1 MHTPPP
7 APLPGGS
14 DTRTVRS
21 WRGPSLELPAAAVAV
36 HAKPLIER
44 PAAVGMPIGV
54 GRPAVLRLGLL
65 GAAPAVQSFRFRR
78 PDPPKA
84 AAAPKP
90 SPAAVVALAPA
101 GAAEQEAIPAA
112 GESPPEAAT
121 AATADTADTAADEA
135 TIIPFG
141 PAVTAPA
148 GGEAA
153 ATTAPAGGEAGDGAA
168 GERRRTR
175 IVPPRDVVKLS
186 ERFFYLLQPD
196 LETVLETSSLEFP
209 RQPFPFQLDGMAY
222 LVPRHG
228 AVLADEMGLGKSMQ
242 AISSIRLLVR
252 SGEAR
257 RVLVV
262 CPKGLVSNWVRELGD
277 WAPELLV
284 AVIEGDP
291 QRRRW
296 QWTLPDVPVKLA
308 NYEVLVR
315 DRDLVAEL
323 GLSFDLVV
331 LDEAQR
337 IKNRAS
343 QTNQSVR
350 SLDRRRSWALTGT
363 PIENS
368 ADDLVGLFE
377 FVAPG
382 QISERMTPKAMGAAV
397 SDHILRRTKDKVLK
411 DMPPRLNRDE
421 RIELTAE
428 QRETYRRAEEEGVL
442 RLADMGREA
451 TIQHVFEL
459 VLRLK
464 QICNFDTAT
473 GESAKLECLQ
483 AELEE
488 VQASGRKALVFS
500 QWVETLG
507 RLEGALGKFGAI
519 QYHGGMSTVARDEAI
534 RRFKHEKKHSVLLL
548 SYGAGAVGLNL
559 QFSQYV
565 FLFDRW
571 WNPAVEDQAI
581 NRAHRIGAAGAV
593 TVTRFLSVDT
603 IEERID
609 EVLRRKRDLSETI
622 LSQAGEPASAG
633 LTADD
638 LFALFK
644 LAPPRQRAAA

>member
-1 MHTPPP
+1 MTQHPITAVRSIRRDDLAVDSAAVRPWGDLVIRRPP
-7 APLPGGS
+7 ALRLPLAGS
-14 DTRTVRS
+14 LPSIVRVDLGVARPKVTS
-21 WRGPSLELPAAAVAV
+21 YRFVPPAAA
-36 HAKPLIER
+36 
-44 PAAVGMPIGV
+44 PAL
-54 GRPAVLRLGLL
+54 PAGKQ
-65 GAAPAVQSFRFRR
+65 PARQ
-78 PDPPKA
+78 A
-84 AAAPKP
+84 
-90 SPAAVVALAPA
+90 AAVVA
-101 GAAEQEAIPAA
+101 
-112 GESPPEAAT
+112 
-121 AATADTADTAADEA
+121 
-135 TIIPFG
+135 
-141 PAVTAPA
+141 PAVDAPTPPV
-148 GGEAA
+148 AA
-153 ATTAPAGGEAGDGAA
+153 
-168 GERRRTR
+168 RRTR
-175 IVPPRDVVKLS
+175 IAPPRDVVKLS
-186 ERFFYLLQPD
+186 EKFFYLLQPD
-196 LETVLETSSLEFP
+196 LETMLQAGRLEFP
-209 RQPFPFQLDGMAY
+209 RQPFPFQLDGMAF
-222 LVPRHG
+222 LVPRHS

-262 CPKGLVSNWVRELGD
+262 CPKGLVSNWARELAD
-277 WAPELLV
+277 WAPELVV
-284 AVIEGDP
+284 AVIEGD
-291 QRRRW
+291 QARRRW
-296 QWTLPDVPVKLA
+296 QWSLADVPVKLA

-323 GLSFDLVV
+323 GLSFDLVC

-337 IKNRAS
+337 IKNRSS
-343 QTNQSVR
+343 QTNQAVR
-350 SLDRRRSWALTGT
+350 AIDRRRSWALTGT

-382 QISERMTPKAMGAAV
+382 HLHERMPPKAMGAAV
-397 SDHILRRTKDKVLK
+397 SDQILRRTKDKVLK

-421 RIELTAE
+421 RIELGPE

-473 GESAKLECLQ
+473 GESAKLDCLS

-507 RLEGALGKFGAI
+507 RLEGALGRFGAL
-519 QYHGGMSTVARDEAI
+519 QYHGGMSTAARDEAI
-534 RRFKHEKKHSVLLL
+534 RRFKHEQQHSVLLL

-571 WNPAVEDQAI
+571 WNPAIEDQAI
-581 NRAHRIGAAGAV
+581 NRAHRIGAVGAV
-593 TVTRFLSVDT
+593 TVTRFLSADT

-609 EVLRRKRDLSETI
+609 EVLRKKRDLSETI

-633 LTADD
+633 LTADE

-644 LAPPRQRAAA
+644 LAPPQQRAAA

>member
-1 MHTPPP
+1 MVDKPASQIRSLRAAEVTIGPAAVRPWGDVRIARPPALRLPVAGVGTAVIRVDLGLARPKVTSCRFTPP
-7 APLPGGS
+7 APAPAA
-14 DTRTVRS
+14 
-21 WRGPSLELPAAAVAV
+21 PAAASRGRRAE
-36 HAKPLIER
+36 ASAPTAEAPPQ
-44 PAAVGMPIGV
+44 PAAV
-54 GRPAVLRLGLL
+54 
-65 GAAPAVQSFRFRR
+65 
-78 PDPPKA
+78 
-84 AAAPKP
+84 
-90 SPAAVVALAPA
+90 
-101 GAAEQEAIPAA
+101 
-112 GESPPEAAT
+112 
-121 AATADTADTAADEA
+121 
-135 TIIPFG
+135 
-141 PAVTAPA
+141 
-148 GGEAA
+148 
-153 ATTAPAGGEAGDGAA
+153 
-168 GERRRTR
+168 RRTR
-175 IVPPRDVVKLS
+175 IAPPRDVVKLS
-186 ERFFYLLQPD
+186 EKFFYLLQPD
-196 LETVLETSSLEFP
+196 LETMLHTGKLEFP
-209 RQPFPFQLDGMAY
+209 RQPFPFQLDGMAF
-222 LVPRHG
+222 LMPRHS

-262 CPKGLVSNWVRELGD
+262 CPKGLVSNWARELAD
-277 WAPELLV
+277 WAPELVV
-284 AVIEGDP
+284 AVIEGDQP
-291 QRRRW
+291 RRRW
-296 QWTLPDVPVKLA
+296 QWSLEDVPVKLA

-337 IKNRAS
+337 IKNRSS
-343 QTNQSVR
+343 QTNQAVR

-382 QISERMTPKAMGAAV
+382 HLSDRMAPKAMGAAV
-397 SDHILRRTKDKVLK
+397 GDHILRRTKDKVLK

-428 QRETYRRAEEEGVL
+428 QRETYRLAEEEGVL

-473 GESAKLECLQ
+473 GESAKLDCLQ

-507 RLEGALGKFGAI
+507 RLEGALGRFGAL
-519 QYHGGMSTVARDEAI
+519 QYHGGMSTTARDEAI
-534 RRFKHEKKHSVLLL
+534 RRFKHEKRHSVLLL

-571 WNPAVEDQAI
+571 WNPAIEDQAI

-593 TVTRFLSVDT
+593 TVTRFLSADT

-609 EVLRRKRDLSETI
+609 EVLRTKRDLSEAI
-622 LSQAGEPASAG
+622 LSQAGERVPSG
-633 LTADD
+633 LTAED

-644 LAPPRQRAAA
+644 LAPPQQRAAA

>member
-1 MHTPPP
+1 VRSIDAADLAIGPCRVVPWGDLRIPRPPALRLPVAGAPPAVVRVDLGFARPKVTSYLFTPP
-7 APLPGGS
+7 AQ
-14 DTRTVRS
+14 V
-21 WRGPSLELPAAAVAV
+21 
-36 HAKPLIER
+36 
-44 PAAVGMPIGV
+44 
-54 GRPAVLRLGLL
+54 
-65 GAAPAVQSFRFRR
+65 AAPAAPPRVAR
-78 PDPPKA
+78 PAEPTEVATVD
-84 AAAPKP
+84 AAPQ
-90 SPAAVVALAPA
+90 S
-101 GAAEQEAIPAA
+101 
-112 GESPPEAAT
+112 EAA
-121 AATADTADTAADEA
+121 
-135 TIIPFG
+135 
-141 PAVTAPA
+141 
-148 GGEAA
+148 
-153 ATTAPAGGEAGDGAA
+153 
-168 GERRRTR
+168 RRTR
-175 IVPPRDVVKLS
+175 IAPPRDVVKLS
-186 ERFFYLLQPD
+186 EKFFYLLQPD
-196 LETVLETSSLEFP
+196 LETMLHAGKLEFP
-209 RQPFPFQLDGMAY
+209 RQPFPFQFDGMAF
-222 LVPRHG
+222 LVPRHS

-262 CPKGLVSNWVRELGD
+262 CPKGLVSNWARELAD
-277 WAPELLV
+277 WAPELVV
-284 AVIEGDP
+284 AVIEGDQP
-291 QRRRW
+291 RRRW
-296 QWTLPDVPVKLA
+296 QWSLPDVPVKLA

-337 IKNRAS
+337 IKNRTS

-421 RIELTAE
+421 RIELGAE
-428 QRETYRRAEEEGVL
+428 QRETYRRAEEKGVL

-507 RLEGALGKFGAI
+507 RLEGSLKRFGALP
-519 QYHGGMSTVARDEAI
+519 YHGGMSTVARDQTI
-534 RRFKHEKKHSVLLL
+534 QRFKNEKKHSVLLL

>member
-1 MHTPPP
+1 MDPH
-7 APLPGGS
+7 AGS
-14 DTRTVRS
+14 LRS
-21 WRGPSLELPAAAVAV
+21 WRRGDLLIASQAALARLDPRLARPAALRLPIDVPKPAVMRIEIFDRPPAVNSFQFARSEEAAARPPRVARPRSVEPLRDEPAAAA
-36 HAKPLIER
+36 AESP
-44 PAAVGMPIGV
+44 PAA
-54 GRPAVLRLGLL
+54 
-65 GAAPAVQSFRFRR
+65 
-78 PDPPKA
+78 D
-84 AAAPKP
+84 AAAPK
-90 SPAAVVALAPA
+90 
-101 GAAEQEAIPAA
+101 
-112 GESPPEAAT
+112 
-121 AATADTADTAADEA
+121 
-135 TIIPFG
+135 
-141 PAVTAPA
+141 
-148 GGEAA
+148 
-153 ATTAPAGGEAGDGAA
+153 
-168 GERRRTR
+168 RTR
-175 IVPPRDVVKLS
+175 IAPPRDVVKLS
-186 ERFFYLLQPD
+186 ERFFFLLQPD
-196 LETVLETSSLEFP
+196 LESILETSSLDFP
-209 RQPFPFQLDGMAY
+209 RQPFPFQLDGMAF

-242 AISSIRLLVR
+242 AISSLRLLVR

-262 CPKGLVSNWVRELGD
+262 CPKGLVSNWTRELAD

-296 QWTLPDVPVKLA
+296 QWSLEDVPVKVA
-308 NYEVLVR
+308 NYEAVVR

-323 GLSFDLVV
+323 GLEFDLVV

-337 IKNRAS
+337 IKNRTSNTSEA
-343 QTNQSVR
+343 VR
-350 SLDRRRSWALTGT
+350 ALRRKRSWALTGT
-363 PIENS
+363 PVENR
-368 ADDLVGLFE
+368 AEDLVSLFE

-382 QISERMTPKAMGAAV
+382 HLNDRMPPRALGAAAA
-397 SDHILRRTKDKVLK
+397 DHVLRRTKDKVLK
-411 DMPPRLNRDE
+411 DMPPRMNRDE

-442 RLADMGREA
+442 RLSALGREA
-451 TIQHVFEL
+451 TIQNVFEL

-473 GESAKLECLQ
+473 GESAKLDCLE

-488 VQASGRKALVFS
+488 IQASGKKSLVFS

-507 RLEGALGKFGAI
+507 RLEKRLARFGALE
-519 QYHGGMSTVARDEAI
+519 YHGGMSTAARDEAI
-534 RRFKHEKKHSVLLL
+534 RRFKHDKQHNVLLL

-571 WNPAVEDQAI
+571 WNPAIEDQAI

-593 TVTRFLSVDT
+593 TVTRYLSADT

-609 EVLRRKRDLSETI
+609 EVLRKKRDLSDTI
-622 LSQAGEPASAG
+622 LSQAEAPAASG
-633 LTADD
+633 LTTED

-644 LAPPRQRAAA
+644 LAPPKRAAAA

>member
-1 MHTPPP
+1 MNDKPVNSVRSIRGADLAIGPCRVLPWGDLRIPRPP
-7 APLPGGS
+7 ALRLP
-14 DTRTVRS
+14 
-21 WRGPSLELPAAAVAV
+21 VAG
-36 HAKPLIER
+36 AP
-44 PAAVGMPIGV
+44 
-54 GRPAVLRLGLL
+54 PAVIRVDLGFTRPKVTSYRFAPPAQV
-65 GAAPAVQSFRFRR
+65 AAPAAPPRVAR
-78 PDPPKA
+78 PAEVATVD
-84 AAAPKP
+84 AAPQ
-90 SPAAVVALAPA
+90 SAAV
-101 GAAEQEAIPAA
+101 
-112 GESPPEAAT
+112 
-121 AATADTADTAADEA
+121 
-135 TIIPFG
+135 
-141 PAVTAPA
+141 
-148 GGEAA
+148 
-153 ATTAPAGGEAGDGAA
+153 
-168 GERRRTR
+168 RRTR
-175 IVPPRDVVKLS
+175 IAPPRDVVKLS
-186 ERFFYLLQPD
+186 EKFFYLLQPD
-196 LETVLETSSLEFP
+196 LETMLHAGKLEFP
-209 RQPFPFQLDGMAY
+209 RQPFPFQFDGMAF
-222 LVPRHG
+222 LVPRHS

-262 CPKGLVSNWVRELGD
+262 CPKGLVSNWARELAD
-277 WAPELLV
+277 WAPELVV
-284 AVIEGDP
+284 AVIEGDQP
-291 QRRRW
+291 RRRW
-296 QWTLPDVPVKLA
+296 QWSLPDVPVKLA

-382 QISERMTPKAMGAAV
+382 QISERMTPKAMGTAV

-421 RIELTAE
+421 RIELGAE

-451 TIQHVFEL
+451 TIRHVFEL

-507 RLEGALGKFGAI
+507 RLEGSLKRFGAL
-519 QYHGGMSTVARDEAI
+519 QYHGGMSTVARDQTI
-534 RRFKHEKKHSVLLL
+534 QRFKNEKKHSVLLL

>member
-1 MHTPPP
+1 MTDKPVNPVRSIDAADLAIGPCCVLPWGDLRISRPPALRLPVAGTPPAVVRVDLGFARP
-7 APLPGGS
+7 KVTSYLFAPP
-14 DTRTVRS
+14 VQ
-21 WRGPSLELPAAAVAV
+21 V
-36 HAKPLIER
+36 
-44 PAAVGMPIGV
+44 
-54 GRPAVLRLGLL
+54 
-65 GAAPAVQSFRFRR
+65 AAPAAPPRVAR
-78 PDPPKA
+78 PAEPTEVATVD
-84 AAAPKP
+84 AAPH
-90 SPAAVVALAPA
+90 S
-101 GAAEQEAIPAA
+101 
-112 GESPPEAAT
+112 EAA
-121 AATADTADTAADEA
+121 
-135 TIIPFG
+135 
-141 PAVTAPA
+141 
-148 GGEAA
+148 
-153 ATTAPAGGEAGDGAA
+153 
-168 GERRRTR
+168 RRTR
-175 IVPPRDVVKLS
+175 IAPPRDVVKLS
-186 ERFFYLLQPD
+186 EKFFYLLQPD
-196 LETVLETSSLEFP
+196 LETMLHAGKLEFP
-209 RQPFPFQLDGMAY
+209 RQPFPFQFDGMAF
-222 LVPRHG
+222 LVPRHS

-262 CPKGLVSNWVRELGD
+262 CPKGLVSNWARELAD
-277 WAPELLV
+277 WAPELVV
-284 AVIEGDP
+284 AVIEGDQP
-291 QRRRW
+291 RRRW
-296 QWTLPDVPVKLA
+296 QWSLPDVPVKLA

-368 ADDLVGLFE
+368 AEDLVGLFE

-382 QISERMTPKAMGAAV
+382 QISDRMTPKAMGVAV

-421 RIELTAE
+421 RIELGSE

-507 RLEGALGKFGAI
+507 RLEGNLKRFGAL
-519 QYHGGMSTVARDEAI
+519 QYHGGMSTVARDQTI
-534 RRFKHEKKHSVLLL
+534 QRFKNEKKHSVLLL

>member
-1 MHTPPP
+1 MTSYTFAPPAQVAAPAPPP
-7 APLPGGS
+7 RVLRPAEPAEVATVDAAPQ
-14 DTRTVRS
+14 
-21 WRGPSLELPAAAVAV
+21 
-36 HAKPLIER
+36 
-44 PAAVGMPIGV
+44 PAAV
-54 GRPAVLRLGLL
+54 
-65 GAAPAVQSFRFRR
+65 
-78 PDPPKA
+78 
-84 AAAPKP
+84 
-90 SPAAVVALAPA
+90 
-101 GAAEQEAIPAA
+101 
-112 GESPPEAAT
+112 
-121 AATADTADTAADEA
+121 
-135 TIIPFG
+135 
-141 PAVTAPA
+141 
-148 GGEAA
+148 
-153 ATTAPAGGEAGDGAA
+153 
-168 GERRRTR
+168 RRTR
-175 IVPPRDVVKLS
+175 IAPPRDVVKLS
-186 ERFFYLLQPD
+186 EKFFYLLQPD
-196 LETVLETSSLEFP
+196 LETMLHAGKLEF
-209 RQPFPFQLDGMAY
+209 RDSPFPFQFDGMAF
-222 LVPRHG
+222 LVPRHS

-262 CPKGLVSNWVRELGD
+262 CPKGLVSNWARELAD
-277 WAPELLV
+277 WAPELVV
-284 AVIEGDP
+284 AVIEGDQP
-291 QRRRW
+291 RRRW
-296 QWTLPDVPVKLA
+296 QWSLPDVPVKLA

-382 QISERMTPKAMGAAV
+382 QISERMTPKAMGTAV

-451 TIQHVFEL
+451 TIRHVFEL

-507 RLEGALGKFGAI
+507 RLEGSLKRFGAL
-519 QYHGGMSTVARDEAI
+519 QYHGGMSTVARDQTI
-534 RRFKHEKKHSVLLL
+534 QRFKNEKKHSVLLL
-548 SYGAGAVGLNL
+548 SYGAGG
-559 QFSQYV
+559 
-565 FLFDRW
+565 RGPE
-571 WNPAVEDQAI
+571 PAVLAVRVSLRPLVESGRRGPGDQPGSP
-581 NRAHRIGAAGAV
+581 HRRRRRGDCHTVPLCGHDRGAD
-593 TVTRFLSVDT
+593 R
-603 IEERID
+603 
-609 EVLRRKRDLSETI
+609 
-622 LSQAGEPASAG
+622 
-633 LTADD
+633 
-638 LFALFK
+638 
-644 LAPPRQRAAA
+644 